1 MEGEELMVYVT
12 TDFVELC
19 KKWLTKIHT
28 PKEYKIQIFKQQSTI
43 GKLLNKLSY
52 LS

>member
-12 TDFVELC
+12 TDFVDLC
-19 KKWLTKIHT
+19 KKWLIKIHT
-28 PKEYKIQIFKQQSTI
+28 QKENKIQIFKQQNTT

-52 LS
+52 LT